1 MTRILVRC
9 QNIHI
14 GDILFASSVAKKLKE
29 RYDGD
34 CIVDFDS
41 NYLQPTELLRN
52 NPWLDAVYFRESL
65 FAYDIIYELIPSETT
80 LDPYEKKPSQFQRMC
95 GIENVDG
102 EYEVYTN
109 SALDYSTQRSMEE
122 LKKLEWGEDVIT
134 VAYQCDWDQKSFGF
148 TEEEYER
155 AEGGEAGLGYGERR
169 RNIFDIINS
178 LEVSERIMLFAV
190 GLHDKTA
197 KGYPSL
203 NSTSKF
209 TFTASLMKN
218 CDYVIGAEGCL
229 TNVAAAVGTKTI
241 ITTDYI
247 HQMFGP
253 KGITRQ
259 QNGGDLENLETRKPQ
274 LGPSCYYP
282 YEGHVELDPYLGD
295 IQVGEEIL
303 RLAINGN

>member
-178 LEVSERIMLFAV
+178 LEVLNVESSNGFKLF
-190 GLHDKTA
+190 
-197 KGYPSL
+197 
-203 NSTSKF
+203 
-209 TFTASLMKN
+209 
-218 CDYVIGAEGCL
+218 
-229 TNVAAAVGTKTI
+229 
-241 ITTDYI
+241 
-247 HQMFGP
+247 
-253 KGITRQ
+253 
-259 QNGGDLENLETRKPQ
+259 
-274 LGPSCYYP
+274 
-282 YEGHVELDPYLGD
+282 
-295 IQVGEEIL
+295 
-303 RLAINGN
+303 